1 MRILACFKIVR
12 DLENVIDSDWKSAK
26 DAGFRIDSTKKL
38 INDADQGAL
47 ETALRIKDEEPETE
61 LCAVTVSGEDAA
73 SFFTGLFAV
82 GYDTGARLIPK
93 EDLTW
98 TPGETAALLADYA
111 EKTGPYDLI
120 LTGAQA
126 PPGDSRQ
133 VPYLVAETLGLPC
146 VDHVRM
152 ASHKEGELLVQR
164 RTQTADEVYAVR
176 GPVLLAMEDPQY
188 VYLRVPTL
196 RERLKV
202 KGKKADAIDCCPQ
215 EDESGAR
222 VLELRPARQE
232 RNCRFAEADE
242 VPRILETLL
251 AETGQE
257 DAR

>member
-26 DAGFRIDSTKKL
+26 DAGFRIDYTKKL

-47 ETALRIKDEEPETE
+47 ETALRIRDEEPETE
-61 LCAVTVSGEDAA
+61 LCAVTVSGDDAA

-82 GYDTGARLIPK
+82 GYDSGACLIPQT
-93 EDLTW
+93 DLTW
-98 TPGETAALLADYA
+98 MPGETAALLAYYA

-133 VPYLVAETLGLPC
+133 VPYLVAERLGLPC
-146 VDHVRM
+146 IDHVR
-152 ASHKEGELLVQR
+152 AVSHEEGELIVWR
-164 RTQTADEVYAVR
+164 RTQTADETYAVR
-176 GPVLLAMEDPQY
+176 GPAVLAVEDPQY
-188 VYLRVPTL
+188 AYLRVPTL

-202 KGKKADAIDCCPQ
+202 KGKKADAIEYGRQ
-215 EDESGAR
+215 TDESGSR

-232 RNCRFAEADE
+232 RNCRFTEADE
-242 VPRILETLL
+242 VPQILEALL

-257 DAR
+257 GAR